1 MNLPPP
7 RSILI
12 TGASSGIGE
21 ALARL
26 YAAPGITLALTG
38 RDRARLD
45 AVAADLR
52 ARGAA
57 VLAETV
63 DVADAAALADFVAR
77 ADQAAALD
85 LVVANAGIGLGRPDP
100 AGLDAHVRATFAVN
114 VDGVFNT
121 IHPAI
126 TLMAGRGRGQ
136 VALVASIAGY
146 RGLPTA
152 PAYAASKAA
161 VKAYGEGLRPWL
173 RVHGIAV
180 SVINPGFVVSRMT
193 ARNAF
198 PMPFL
203 MSADKAAV
211 IIRDGLARNRGRIA
225 FPWPMA
231 VMGWLLAAA
240 PQGLLDLI
248 TARMPAKR

>member
-1 MNLPPP
+1 MALPPP

-21 ALARL
+21 ALARR
-26 YAAPGITLALTG
+26 YAAPGVALALTG
-38 RDRARLD
+38 RDAARLA
-45 AVAADLR
+45 AVADAAR
-52 ARGAA
+52 SRGAT

-63 DVADAAALADFVAR
+63 DAADRDAVAAFVAR
-77 ADQAAALD
+77 ADAAAPLD
-85 LVVANAGIGLGRPDP
+85 LVIANAGIGLGRPEP

-126 TLMAGRGRGQ
+126 ALMSGRRHGQ
-136 VALVASIAGY
+136 IGIVASIAGY
-146 RGLPTA
+146 RGLATA

-173 RVHGIAV
+173 SGHGIAV
-180 SVINPGFVVSRMT
+180 SVINPGFVVTRMT

-203 MSADKAAV
+203 MPVDKAAD
-211 IIRDGLARNRGRIA
+211 IIARGLARNKGRIA

-231 VMGWLLAAA
+231 VLGWLLAAA
-240 PQGLLDLI
+240 PQGLMDFVA
-248 TARMPAKR
+248 ARLPAKR

>member
-1 MNLPPP
+1 MALPPP

-26 YAAPGITLALTG
+26 YAAPGVSLALTG
-38 RDRARLD
+38 RDGARLA
-45 AVAADLR
+45 AVAEAVR
-52 ARGAA
+52 AKGAT

-63 DVADAAALADFVAR
+63 DAADRAAVADFVAR
-77 ADQAAALD
+77 ADAASPLD
-85 LVVANAGIGLGRPDP
+85 LVVANAGIGLGRPEP
-100 AGLDAHVRATFAVN
+100 AALDAHVRATFAVN

-121 IHPAI
+121 IHPAGA
-126 TLMAGRGRGQ
+126 LMAARGRGQ
-136 VALVASIAGY
+136 IAIVASIAGY
-146 RGLPTA
+146 RGLATA

-173 RVHGIAV
+173 RAHGIAV
-180 SVINPGFVVSRMT
+180 SVINPGFVVTRMT

-203 MSADKAAV
+203 MPVDRAAA
-211 IIRDGLARNRGRIA
+211 IIRDGLARDRGRIS

-231 VMGWLLAAA
+231 LLGWLLAAA
-240 PQGLLDLI
+240 PQGLMDFV
-248 TARMPAKR
+248 TARLPAKR

>member
-1 MNLPPP
+1 MALPSP

-26 YAAPGITLALTG
+26 YAAQGIALALTG
-38 RDRARLD
+38 RDAARLA
-45 AVAADLR
+45 AVAEAAR
-52 ARGAA
+52 ACGAS

-63 DVADAAALADFVAR
+63 NAADQAAVADFVAR
-77 ADQAAALD
+77 ADRAAPLD
-85 LVVANAGIGLGRPDP
+85 LVIANAGIGLGRPEP
-100 AGLDAHVRATFAVN
+100 AGLDPHVRATFAVN

-126 TLMAGRGRGQ
+126 ALMAGRRRGQ
-136 VALVASIAGY
+136 IALVASIAGY
-146 RGLPTA
+146 RGLATA

-173 RVHGIAV
+173 RGHGIAV
-180 SVINPGFVVSRMT
+180 SVINPGFVVTRMT

-203 MSADKAAV
+203 MPVDKAAE
-211 IIRDGLARNRGRIA
+211 IIRRGLARDQGRIA

-231 VMGWLLAAA
+231 ILGWLLAAA
-240 PQGLLDLI
+240 PQGLMDFVA
-248 TARMPAKR
+248 ARLPAKR